1 MDIKSLYAVVAIA
14 DYGSFREA
22 ANALGISLSGV
33 SLQVSALEEEIGQ
46 LLFDR
51 KTRPPT
57 ITEAGREYVKR
68 ARPLLAQWEALNG
81 LSGGD
86 EVRGALKIGAVH
98 TTVVSAVPRALRK
111 LQQREPELLVRLST
125 GLTHEL
131 EERVLQ
137 HQLDCAVITI
147 PENISA
153 ELVCE
158 TITNQQLV
166 VIAHKSARGNTV
178 RQILEFNPYVRFNRQ
193 ARVAAIIESELVNRD
208 IAVNSRMEIDT
219 LEAVVSL
226 VENNLGV
233 SIVPLSSVGRTLP
246 ASIRVVSLD
255 SPRVTRKIGLIH
267 RKDSTRA
274 HLISCVVE
282 EMKKI
287 YD

>member
-22 ANALGISLSGV
+22 ADALGISLSSV
-33 SLQVSALEEEIGQ
+33 SLQVSALEHEIGQ
-46 LLFDR
+46 ILFDR

-57 ITEAGREYVKR
+57 ITKAGREYVKR
-68 ARPLLAQWEALNG
+68 VRPLLAQWEE
-81 LSGGD
+81 LSGRTESD

-137 HQLDCAVITI
+137 RQLDCAVVTV
-147 PENISA
+147 PENLSGDLI
-153 ELVCE
+153 CQI
-158 TITNQQLV
+158 ITSQQLV
-166 VIAHKSARGNTV
+166 VIAHKSARGSTV
-178 RQILEFNPYVRFNRQ
+178 RQILELNPYVRFNRQ
-193 ARVAAIIESELVNRD
+193 ARVAAIIESELVSRG
-208 IAVNSRMEIDT
+208 IEFNSRMEIDT

-233 SIVPLSSVGRTLP
+233 SIVPLSGVGKALP
-246 ASIRVVSLD
+246 ASICTVSLN
-255 SPRVTRKIGLIH
+255 SPRVTREIGLIY
-267 RKDSTRA
+267 RKDSTRI
-274 HLISCVVE
+274 HLISRVVE
-282 EMKKI
+282 EMKQV
-287 YD
+287 YE